1 MWYKFRRH
9 MQHVPDVRTSRE
21 LLRAVFDILGNQCLT
36 SANLATNVAAVQSG
50 SSFAVAINNTV
61 NVWPTATAM
70 AALTGAVVPNAGNI
84 ATVWAF
90 TASLI
95 NGAWTLGVIQSGT
108 APVVGACALP
118 AIPDNTVVI
127 GYLFLSNGSAG
138 AFTPGTTSL
147 ATAGLVLNYV
157 NTVGPFYPITLFGGQ

>member
-21 LLRAVFDILGNQCLT
+21 LLRAVFDILQTQCLT
-36 SANLATNVAAVQSG
+36 SAALATNVAAVQSG
-50 SSFAVAINNTV
+50 GSFAVIIAGTLYV
-61 NVWPTATAM
+61 FPTATAM
-70 AALTGAVVPNAGNI
+70 AALTGAAVPNSGSI

-90 TASLI
+90 TCSNA
-95 NGAWTLGVIQSGT
+95 GVLGVIQGGT
-108 APVVGACALP
+108 GAAVGACTLP
-118 AIPDNTVVI
+118 AIPDNTTVI

-147 ATAGLVLNYV
+147 ATAGLTLNYV
-157 NTVGPFYPITLFGGQ
+157 NTVGPFYPISLFGGQ